1 MVLAQI
7 VAHAGAEAP
16 LVGQLEAKVQFE
28 RPGLEPLVFGPLIP
42 LGPQAQAARHRDP
55 EGAAVL
61 LGVLDRRLAGRGVAG
76 VAVLRIERDATL
88 AAVDGLA
95 EADAQV
101 GAVGSRLRVGERR
114 GGGAVEPE
122 SAILG
127 SQRA

>member
-1 MVLAQI
+1 MVLALI
-7 VAHAGAEAP
+7 VTHAGAEAP
-16 LVGQLEAKVQFE
+16 LVGQLETEVQLE
-28 RPGLEPLVFGPLIP
+28 RPGLEPLVFGLLIP
-42 LGPQAQAARHRDP
+42 LGPQAQSARHREP

-76 VAVLRIERDATL
+76 VAVLHIEGDATV
-88 AAVDGLA
+88 AAVGGFA
-95 EADAQV
+95 EPDAQV
-101 GAVGSRLRVGERR
+101 GAVGSRLRVGERG